1 MVAMLGYC
9 GFLCDICPAN
19 EKNIKSDADKVEIS
33 DKWFLYFGFRI
44 PPEKIS
50 CVGCRKEGN
59 HPDSG
64 CPVRLCAIKKGVRN
78 CAYCGSFGCENLKT
92 RTDFLGTYAKDIK
105 EITETDYKLYFEPYL
120 GKKRL
125 LEIREKL

>member
-1 MVAMLGYC
+1 MKEMLGYC
-9 GFLCDICPAN
+9 GFLCDICPAY
-19 EKNIKSDADKVEIS
+19 EKNIKSDADRTKIS

-44 PPEKIS
+44 LPEKVN
-50 CVGCRKEGN
+50 CAGCKNEGN

-64 CPVRLCAIKKGVRN
+64 CPVRPCAIKKGVIN

-92 RTDFLGTYAKDIK
+92 RTDFLETYARDIK
-105 EITETDYKLYFEPYL
+105 KIPKADYKLYFEPYL